1 MISYRRIGTKRFI
14 DVISE
19 NSLERNHFTFYEGS
33 LFNFN
38 IYKMQIDILHVV
50 CHSFKFLLVRYW
62 NLLKRKFDIETRSHV
77 ILKED
82 YKYGRI
88 NLLSNLFR
96 FYLFENLC
104 MRVSLLSL
112 SIIRAGLSQ
121 RATILKLFTRDA
133 IYIYIVYFFVFISVD
148 DKNTVDLLL

>member
-1 MISYRRIGTKRFI
+1 
-14 DVISE
+14 
-19 NSLERNHFTFYEGS
+19 
-33 LFNFN
+33 
-38 IYKMQIDILHVV
+38 
-50 CHSFKFLLVRYW
+50 
-62 NLLKRKFDIETRSHV
+62 
-77 ILKED
+77 
-82 YKYGRI
+82 
-88 NLLSNLFR
+88 
-96 FYLFENLC
+96 